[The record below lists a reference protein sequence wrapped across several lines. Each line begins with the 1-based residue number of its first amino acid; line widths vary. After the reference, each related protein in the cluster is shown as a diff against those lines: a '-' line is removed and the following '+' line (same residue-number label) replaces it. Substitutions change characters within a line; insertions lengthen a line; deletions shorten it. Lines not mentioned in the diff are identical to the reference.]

1 MVVGFFT
8 FWVLIIVGGNVGMT
22 GFTTIVLF
30 SGVKLVGGKV
40 VALPAAPPNL
50 VVATGVLMVKIIA
63 MGKQRR
69 RAQNRET
76 GFGDNIA

>member
-8 FWVLIIVGGNVGMT
+8 FWVLIIVGDNVGIT
-22 GFTTIVLF
+22 GFTRIVLF

-40 VALPAAPPNL
+40 VAPPNL
-50 VVATGVLMVKIIA
+50 VVATGVLMVNIIA
-63 MGKQRR
+63 RGKQRR
-69 RAQNRET
+69 RAQNRES